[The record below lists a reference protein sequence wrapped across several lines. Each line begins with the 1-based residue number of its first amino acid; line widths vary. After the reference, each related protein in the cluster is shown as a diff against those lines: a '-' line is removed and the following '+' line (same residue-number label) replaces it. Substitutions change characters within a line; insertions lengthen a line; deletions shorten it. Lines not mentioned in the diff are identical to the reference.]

1 MRFDPQMITVTDHK
15 DCPDT
20 PPLAISPVLETG
32 STAPVST
39 NWMPLHELIAHWTEV
54 DTLLLPAPVAP
65 VLAAIG
71 HALLAL
77 SGETSALRLSTLAWQ
92 HRERAPRG
100 AALALEQAAHCLD
113 RAAREWALAAGHLD
127 SLSPTDVEQQ
137 ALVRAQRLSRVART
151 QQARLWKLIAEIRA
165 DSETWLTP
173 QQEKE
178 VRGQARRSRSLHR
191 CDTGNDERSEP

>member
-1 MRFDPQMITVTDHK
+1 MRFEPQTITVTDNK
-15 DCPDT
+15 DRPDT

-32 STAPVST
+32 SSAPVST
-39 NWMPLHELIAHWTEV
+39 HWIPLHELIAHWTEV

-92 HRERAPRG
+92 RRERAPRG
-100 AALALEQAAHCLD
+100 AEIGLEQAAHCLD
-113 RAAREWALAAGHLD
+113 RAAREWALAAGCLD

-137 ALVRAQRLSRVART
+137 ALARAQRLSRVART
-151 QQARLWKLIAEIRA
+151 QQARLWKLIDELRA
-165 DSETWLTP
+165 DRETWRTP
-173 QQEKE
+173 QQVKE
-178 VRGQARRSRSLHR
+178 VRS
-191 CDTGNDERSEP
+191 

>member
-1 MRFDPQMITVTDHK
+1 MRFDPQTITVTDNK
-15 DCPDT
+15 DRPDT

-39 NWMPLHELIAHWTEV
+39 HWMPLHELIAHWTAV

-92 HRERAPRG
+92 RRECAPRG
-100 AALALEQAAHCLD
+100 AAIGLEQAAHCLD
-113 RAAREWALAAGHLD
+113 RAAREWALAAMHLD
-127 SLSPTDVEQQ
+127 SLFPTDLEQA
-137 ALVRAQRLSRVART
+137 ALARAQRLSRVART
-151 QQARLWKLIAEIRA
+151 QQERLRKLITEIRV
-165 DSETWLTP
+165 DSETWRTP
-173 QQEKE
+173 RQEKE
-178 VRGQARRSRSLHR
+178 VCS
-191 CDTGNDERSEP
+191 